1 MKKIIEEISS
11 RSNLIVAMNDVLK
24 ASRYS
29 TILDSSMDNYGI
41 NCEFMVD
48 QYNKVVGITVHEFD
62 TYCFKVNSLIEY
74 CPIRN
79 CILLDGSDDIKLELV
94 SVKEGNPYTQILR

>member
-29 TILDSSMDNYGI
+29 TILDSSMDDYGI

-62 TYCFKVNSLIEY
+62 TYCFKVNSIINY

-79 CILLDGSDDIKLELV
+79 CILLDGSDIKLELT

>member
-11 RSNLIVAMNDVLK
+11 RSQLIVAMNDILK
-24 ASRYS
+24 MSKYS
-29 TILDSSMDNYGI
+29 TILDSSMEDYGI
-41 NCEFMVD
+41 NCEFTVD
-48 QYNKVVGITVHEFD
+48 QYNKVVEITVSEFD
-62 TYCFKVNSLIEY
+62 TYCFKVNSLIKY

-79 CILLDGSDDIKLELV
+79 CILLDGSDDIRLELT

>member
-11 RSNLIVAMNDVLK
+11 RSNLIVAMNDILRMSK
-24 ASRYS
+24 YS
-29 TILDSSMDNYGI
+29 TILDSSMDSYEI
-41 NCEFMVD
+41 NCEFIVD
-48 QYNKVVGITVHEFD
+48 QYNKVVGITVREFD
-62 TYCFKVNSLIEY
+62 TYCFKANSLIGY

-79 CILLDGSDDIKLELV
+79 CILLDSSDDIRLELT

>member
-11 RSNLIVAMNDVLK
+11 RSNLIVAMNDILK
-24 ASRYS
+24 MSRFS

-79 CILLDGSDDIKLELV
+79 CILLDSSNGIKLELT

>member
-11 RSNLIVAMNDVLK
+11 HSNLIVAMNDILK
-24 ASRYS
+24 MSRYS
-29 TILDSSMDNYGI
+29 TILDSSMDSYGI

-62 TYCFKVNSLIEY
+62 TYCFKVKNLIEY

-79 CILLDGSDDIKLELV
+79 CILLDGSDDIKLELE